1 LDVLRSPKKISYD
14 SRPWREGRCARSNQ
28 RRLGLG
34 ETDLAYRTDQVDAP
48 GIVSLANL
56 TNLLPKQVKSGNV
69 QTEQMFSGL
78 HLKADARRLQ
88 EPEAPAME
96 RVKPH
101 SRERTQRFCSPCA
114 V

>member
-1 LDVLRSPKKISYD
+1 MSHDGRL
-14 SRPWREGRCARSNQ
+14 WREGRCARSNQ

-56 TNLLPKQVKSGNV
+56 TNLLPKQVKGAKV

-78 HLKADARRLQ
+78 HTKQTQGVYERRT
-88 EPEAPAME
+88 AKHAAME
-96 RVKPH
+96 RVKDAF
-101 SRERTQRFCSPCA
+101 S
-114 V
+114 